1 MFHKLLMDNIDV
13 LQWNGTMTC
22 FETTNAIRKLFVIY
36 EKKTILTQ

>member
-1 MFHKLLMDNIDV
+1 
-13 LQWNGTMTC
+13 MTC